1 MRESAGKYM
10 ILIGA
15 VIVVAGLLVYFF
27 GDKWQWI
34 GRLPGDIRIE
44 KENTRFYFPVTTM
57 ILFSLVLTIILQLIK
72 KFL

>member
-57 ILFSLVLTIILQLIK
+57 ILFSLVLTIILHLVK

>member
-1 MRESAGKYM
+1 M
-10 ILIGA
+10 ILIGG
-15 VIVVAGLLVYFF
+15 VILVAGLLVYFF
-27 GDKWQWI
+27 GDRWQWI

-57 ILFSLVLTIILQLIK
+57 ILFSLVLTIILHLVK

>member
-10 ILIGA
+10 ILIGG
-15 VIVVAGLLVYFF
+15 VILVAGLLVYFF